1 MHCLQLTTFFNVN
14 LNVEISSTLAFFS
27 AADMDD
33 NYYKHCALA
42 LSRSLTAFQG
52 THLIKIFTAT
62 EPCQIL
68 VPASFCYALRMP
80 AVMCFDAHM
89 TIHLSIVIERG
100 IALRHLS
107 TYESSTAVTG
117 FALATFSYGA
127 RSSTQLQFISALGIA
142 VYTMRKYDFDA
153 RTFYCSGA
161 TKDTM
166 FEVSITSYS
175 IVAFEAIII
184 VMFGCIY
191 HLNVRRSNVYDVRAK
206 YQAKENLVVLRLL
219 IPVVFFHFLV
229 FFFFM
234 AANAIASSIR
244 NIFPTD
250 TAFRVYLAAV
260 YVSTLSFCSYSKS
273 FQETQ
278 SLFTQC
284 KQKSKARFLSHLS
297 SRKRR
302 MEMTPPSAYLPVP
315 TNADDCLGPC
325 T

>member
-1 MHCLQLTTFFNVN
+1 MIIITNIAH
-14 LNVEISSTLAFFS
+14 
-27 AADMDD
+27 
-33 NYYKHCALA
+33 
-42 LSRSLTAFQG
+42 SLFLGVLQG

-107 TYESSTAVTG
+107 TYESSTVVTG
-117 FALATFSYGA
+117 FALATFS
-127 RSSTQLQFISALGIA
+127 FISALGIA

-234 AANAIASSIR
+234 AASAIASSIR
-244 NIFPTD
+244 NIFPTP

-260 YVSTLSFCSYSKS
+260 YLVPVYTLGSP
-273 FQETQ
+273 
-278 SLFTQC
+278 LIMWWIL
-284 KQKSKARFLSHLS
+284 RRHRLSRSQHLL
-297 SRKRR
+297 RI
-302 MEMTPPSAYLPVP
+302 SAKIKDENDIYFSNYAWN
-315 TNADDCLGPC
+315 TR
-325 T
+325 